1 MVYTIT
7 DGNANKMF
15 RINSTSGE
23 LFLIAPLTVAVG
35 DSIVLHVKADDKLP
49 LNSLQASALVKITFV
64 GGYFQ

>member
-7 DGNANKMF
+7 DGNANEMF

-49 LNSLQASALVKITFV
+49 VNSLQARALVKVTVV